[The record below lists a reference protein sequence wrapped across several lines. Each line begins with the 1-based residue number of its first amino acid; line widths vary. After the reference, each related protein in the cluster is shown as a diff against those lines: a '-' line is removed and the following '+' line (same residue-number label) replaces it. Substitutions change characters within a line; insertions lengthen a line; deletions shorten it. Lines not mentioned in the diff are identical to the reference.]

1 MIKILHALNT
11 VTGNYGFSLIL
22 FACLIKLFLWT
33 THRAQY
39 RSMKDMQRLQPEM
52 ERLKKLHADDP
63 QKQQAAMM
71 ELYKSH
77 NVNPLGGC
85 GPMLLQMPILF
96 AIWRAIMGEPELFSS
111 AYFLWIHP
119 GPVQSM
125 FPDLFASSLADRDLP
140 LMLFYLLTMYLSQ
153 SLNPSPSADA
163 SQKMIGT
170 YMTLI
175 FGYMIWSSK
184 WPCALVLYWSVFQF
198 LCMLQQGWVNREKTP
213 PITPVVAKPAD
224 AVAAGI

>member
-1 MIKILHALNT
+1 MVNILHGLNT
-11 VTGNYGFSLIL
+11 FTGNYGYSLIL
-22 FACLIKLFLWT
+22 FACLVKLVLWH
-33 THRAQY
+33 THNAQY

-52 ERLKKLHADDP
+52 ERIKKLHADDP
-63 QKQQAAMM
+63 QKQQAEMM
-71 ELYKSH
+71 ELYKTH

-96 AIWRAIMGEPELFSS
+96 AIWRAIMGEPALFSS

-119 GPVQSM
+119 GPVQSR
-125 FPDLFASSLADRDLP
+125 FPDLFASCLADRDLP

-153 SLNPSPSADA
+153 SLNPSPSGDS

-170 YMTLI
+170 YMTLL

-198 LCMLQQGWVNREKTP
+198 LCMLQQGWVNREKAP
-213 PITPVVAKPAD
+213 PAPAVAKPAG